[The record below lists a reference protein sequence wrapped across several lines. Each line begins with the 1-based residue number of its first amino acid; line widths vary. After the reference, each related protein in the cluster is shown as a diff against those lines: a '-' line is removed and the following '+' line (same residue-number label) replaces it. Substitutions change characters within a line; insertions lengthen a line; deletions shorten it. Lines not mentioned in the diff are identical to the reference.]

1 MVLSTA
7 KMQKIRLLLYYR
19 DRDRVVE
26 FLHEKGVLDMR
37 QSALPLENDTPP
49 DRLTVLS
56 DLLAKV
62 NGAVALL
69 PARKGKHA
77 ARKMR
82 SLPAER
88 LIKRV
93 ASSHYIDSL
102 FEANEKLRE
111 LEEEGKALEHAVAV
125 AEMFESTGIDFSHLK
140 SDSLSFSAFTA
151 SRKEADAIS
160 GTIENRKN
168 IEVITRAIDKSTV
181 LFFIAH
187 EKSEQIDDIL
197 AGHSINEIDLA
208 AKGLSKT
215 PRDVIISARRK
226 RRADA
231 TAASELKKRLLSID
245 KEKRDELLAF
255 KEMLEMEVE
264 RASLPSGFKRT
275 ERTFVI
281 EGWLPAKDC
290 DAFSGEITRFT
301 SGRCNV
307 ELVQD
312 DELPPTL
319 YTRPKFLRS
328 FDYLMD
334 FFSTPRSSEIDP
346 TWIFI
351 ISFPIFYGLMVS
363 DAGYGIVSFLL
374 ATWFTTFTDPEGL
387 VYNTSKVWQIA
398 AFSAIFFG
406 VISNQYFGLQLGGI
420 FKSMQLFDWM
430 KDINSIL
437 VITLL
442 FGVGQVV
449 LGLLLGFINKLRE
462 HETRLAFG
470 RLFSIGVV
478 FAGAVAVSGFLF
490 NSFSPQITIYSGIAA
505 LAMLVIAAALSGI
518 EATELTNLITHPL
531 SYTRIMGFG
540 LASIIIA
547 FLIDSAFTPTLAY
560 GILPFIG
567 LLLVFIALHLFNMLL
582 AIFEG
587 IVQGARL
594 NFVEFFSKF
603 YEGGG
608 VKFKP
613 FAFKK
618 KYIE

>member
-7 KMQKIRLLLYYR
+7 KMQKVRLLFYYQ
-19 DRDRVVE
+19 DRDNVIK
-26 FLHEKGVLDMR
+26 FLHEKGVIDVR
-37 QSALPLENDTPP
+37 QSSVALERDLPP
-49 DRLTVLS
+49 DRLAVLS

-62 NGAVALL
+62 NGAIALL
-69 PARKGKHA
+69 PARKGKRA
-77 ARKMR
+77 IKKTRR
-82 SLPAER
+82 LPVDR

-93 ASSHYIDSL
+93 GSLRYIDAI
-102 FEANEKLRE
+102 FEADERLRD
-111 LEEEGKALEHAVAV
+111 LDEERKALDHVISIAT
-125 AEMFESTGIDFSHLK
+125 MFENTGIDFSHLK
-140 SDSLSFSAFTA
+140 SNTLSFSAFTA
-151 SRKEADAIS
+151 GRREADAIS
-160 GTIENRKN
+160 RSLEGREN
-168 IEVITRAIDKSTV
+168 IEVIKREVGKNLF

-187 EKSEQIDDIL
+187 KKSEDIDEVL
-197 AGHSINEIDLA
+197 AGHSINELDLA
-208 AKGLSKT
+208 AKGLSGT
-215 PRDVIISARRK
+215 PHDAISEAKRK
-226 RRADA
+226 MKMDEGMSAELRKKL
-231 TAASELKKRLLSID
+231 ASIAEG
-245 KEKRDELLAF
+245 KRDEILGF
-255 KEMLEMEVE
+255 KEMLEIEVE
-264 RASLPSGFKRT
+264 RASLSSEFKKT
-275 ERTFVI
+275 DKTFVM
-281 EGWLPAKDC
+281 EGWVPAKDYEN
-290 DAFSGEITRFT
+290 FSIEITKFT
-301 SGRCNV
+301 SGRCYL
-307 ELVQD
+307 EKIQD
-312 DELPPTL
+312 DELAPTL
-319 YTRPKFLRS
+319 YTRPKFFRS

-334 FFSTPRSSEIDP
+334 FFSTPRSDEIDP

-363 DAGYGIVSFLL
+363 DVGYGIVSFLL

-406 VISNQYFGLQLGGI
+406 IISNQYFGLQLGGI

-430 KDINSIL
+430 RDINTVL
-437 VITLL
+437 VVTLL
-442 FGVGQVV
+442 FGVAQVV
-449 LGLLLGFINKLRE
+449 LGLVLGFVNKLKRR
-462 HETRLAFG
+462 ETRLAFG

-490 NSFSPQITIYSGIAA
+490 NSFDPTTTLYSGIAA
-505 LAMLVIAAALSGI
+505 LAMLVIAAVLSGI

-567 LLLVFIALHLFNMLL
+567 LLLAFIALHLFNMLL

>member
-7 KMQKIRLLLYYR
+7 KMQKVRLLLYYQ
-19 DRDRVVE
+19 DRDSVIK
-26 FLHEKGVLDMR
+26 FLHEKGVIDIR
-37 QSALPLENDTPP
+37 QSLLPLEGDLPP
-49 DRLTVLS
+49 NRLVVLS

-62 NGAVALL
+62 NGAAALL
-69 PARKGKHA
+69 PARKGKYTIK
-77 ARKMR
+77 KMR
-82 SLPAER
+82 RLPADR

-93 ASSHYIDSL
+93 ESSRYIDAI
-102 FEANEKLRE
+102 FEANGRLRD
-111 LEEEGKALEHAVAV
+111 LDEERKALDHVIAIAT
-125 AEMFESTGIDFSHLK
+125 MFENTGVDFSHLK
-140 SDSLSFSAFTA
+140 SNTLSFSAFTVVG
-151 SRKEADAIS
+151 KEAEFIS
-160 GTIENRKN
+160 RSLEGRKN
-168 IEVITRAIDKSTV
+168 IEIITKEIGKNSR
-181 LFFIAH
+181 LFFTAH
-187 EKSEQIDDIL
+187 KKSEDIDDVL
-197 AGHSINEIDLA
+197 AGHSINELDLA
-208 AKGLSKT
+208 AKGLSGT
-215 PRDVIISARRK
+215 PHDAIS
-226 RRADA
+226 RAKKKMKLDEN
-231 TAASELKKRLLSID
+231 ASEELKKKLASIAE
-245 KEKRDELLAF
+245 EKRDEILAF
-255 KEMLEMEVE
+255 KEMLEVEVE
-264 RASLPSGFKRT
+264 RASLPSEFKKT
-275 ERTFVI
+275 DKTFVM
-281 EGWLPAKDC
+281 EGWLPARDYEN
-290 DAFSGEITRFT
+290 FSEEITKFT
-301 SGRCNV
+301 SGRCYL
-307 ELVQD
+307 EKMQD

-319 YTRPKFLRS
+319 YNRPKFLRS

-334 FFSTPRSSEIDP
+334 FFSTPRSDEIDP

-363 DAGYGIVSFLL
+363 DVGYGIVSFLL
-374 ATWFTTFTDPEGL
+374 ATWFTTFTNPEGL

-406 VISNQYFGLQLGGI
+406 IISNQYFGLQLGGI

-430 KDINSIL
+430 RDINTVL
-437 VITLL
+437 VVTLL
-442 FGVGQVV
+442 FGVAQVV
-449 LGLLLGFINKLRE
+449 LGLLLGFVNKLKK
-462 HETRLAFG
+462 HETKLAFG

-478 FAGAVAVSGFLF
+478 FTGAIAVSGFLF
-490 NSFSPQITIYSGIAA
+490 NSFDPATTLYSGIAA
-505 LAMLVIAAALSGI
+505 LTMLVIAAALSGI

-547 FLIDSAFTPTLAY
+547 FLIDSAFTPTLSY
-560 GILPFIG
+560 GILPFVG